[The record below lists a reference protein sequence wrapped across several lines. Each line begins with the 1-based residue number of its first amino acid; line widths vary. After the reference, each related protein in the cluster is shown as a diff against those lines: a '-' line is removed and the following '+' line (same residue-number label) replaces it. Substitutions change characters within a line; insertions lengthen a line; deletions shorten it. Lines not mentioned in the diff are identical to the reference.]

1 VKRDWSL
8 ARAKCDAEGGCR
20 NCGFPRV
27 EAAHIVG
34 REHDDDPP
42 LRAEELPWW
51 RPGIV
56 APDRVLGLCHDCHQG
71 PQGVHAKRLDLLPL
85 LTLDE
90 QLQAVADAGGIGRA
104 YDLLMPSASPKR
116 VFVVDQEVSG

>member
-1 VKRDWSL
+1 MKRDWSL
-8 ARAKCDAEGGCR
+8 ARAKCDAEPGCR

-27 EAAHIVG
+27 EAAHIIG
-34 REHDDDPP
+34 REHDGKEP
-42 LRAEELPWW
+42 LCASAWEVHYGIWSPGLVVSERILP
-51 RPGIV
+51 
-56 APDRVLGLCHDCHQG
+56 LCRECHQG
-71 PQGVHAKRLDLLPL
+71 PNGVHAKRLDLLPL

-116 VFVVDQEVSG
+116 VRA